1 MNAIT
6 VTTELKK
13 LLKQA
18 IGPEPFLLDTRG
30 MIWLLS
36 GDPKKAQDDLQAAST
51 ASPSPVYWYHLARAY
66 DAQKMSAERNVALDR
81 AKKLGLKKELLHPLE
96 WAGYEALVK

>member
-6 VTTELKK
+6 VTTELKE

-51 ASPSPVYWYHLARAY
+51 ASPSPVYW
-66 DAQKMSAERNVALDR
+66 
-81 AKKLGLKKELLHPLE
+81 
-96 WAGYEALVK
+96 